1 MKNFGI
7 LLQIFLF
14 YDIMM
19 QISSLLRKGGEIL
32 LRNEIKYLLT
42 YEDYV
47 LLSRRMEAILTL
59 DKHTVSPD
67 GYRITSLYM
76 DDMYDTS
83 YYKKISGDTNRK
95 KYRIRAYNYNSSLLF
110 LECKEKKQSK
120 INKTSTRIDY
130 DIFKK
135 VLVNDF
141 EPFFERTDEISKA
154 VFALNREKEL
164 KASVVVDYIREA
176 YVHPLSNTRITFDK
190 ELACGINTNNFFDT
204 DYKSG
209 YIFPHNEVILEVKF
223 DEYLP
228 TIIRQM
234 LSIGY
239 RPLAVSKYVLCRDYL
254 KNNNIIINNTQGG
267 G

>member
-1 MKNFGI
+1 M
-7 LLQIFLF
+7 
-14 YDIMM
+14 
-19 QISSLLRKGGEIL
+19 
-32 LRNEIKYLLT
+32 LRNEIKYLLK
-42 YEDYV
+42 YEDYII
-47 LLSRRMEAILTL
+47 LSRRISAILTL

-83 YYKKISGDTNRK
+83 YYEKLSGDTNRK
-95 KYRIRAYNYNSSLLF
+95 KYRIRAYNYCPDVIS

-120 INKTSTRIDY
+120 INKTSTRIDH

-141 EPFFERTDEISKA
+141 NPFSEREDLLSKT

-164 KASVVVDYIREA
+164 KPSVVVDYVREA

-190 ELACGINTNNFFDT
+190 ELACGINTNDFFSPS
-204 DYKSG
+204 YKSG
-209 YIFPHNEVILEVKF
+209 YIFPKNEVILEVKF

-228 TIIRQM
+228 AMISQM

-239 RPLAVSKYVLCRDYL
+239 RPLAASKFTLCRDYL
-254 KNNNIIINNTQGG
+254 KSNNIFINNTQVGG
-267 G
+267 TI

>member
-1 MKNFGI
+1 M
-7 LLQIFLF
+7 
-14 YDIMM
+14 
-19 QISSLLRKGGEIL
+19 
-32 LRNEIKYLLT
+32 LRNEIKYLLK
-42 YEDYV
+42 YEDYII
-47 LLSRRMEAILTL
+47 LSRRISAILTL

-83 YYKKISGDTNRK
+83 YYEKLSGDTNRK
-95 KYRIRAYNYNSSLLF
+95 KYRIRAYNYCLDVIS

-120 INKTSTRIDY
+120 INKTSTRIDH

-141 EPFFERTDEISKA
+141 NPFSEREDLLSKT

-164 KASVVVDYIREA
+164 KPSVVVDYVREA

-190 ELACGINTNNFFDT
+190 ELACGINTNDFFSPS
-204 DYKSG
+204 YKSG
-209 YIFPHNEVILEVKF
+209 YIFPKNEVILEVKF

-228 TIIRQM
+228 AMISQM

-239 RPLAVSKYVLCRDYL
+239 RPLAASKFTLCRDYL
-254 KNNNIIINNTQGG
+254 KSNNIFINNTQVGG
-267 G
+267 TI